1 MGYTGLTV
9 AALVWLALLALG
21 LLVVRRELSI
31 LQSRVAASGNAP
43 ADGLA
48 IGAVAPHFPGVRRDD
63 VILFFFGDCAPCHE
77 LAEQVAGSADPQQ
90 FACVV
95 SDGTL
100 PGSSA
105 GVRELLPASA
115 RAIAGDEAVAIR
127 QRYKIRSGPFGVSVS
142 GGLVV
147 AKGVLRNVGDLEH
160 LRRIT
165 YGTTTPSLVGG

>member
-1 MGYTGLTV
+1 MGYTGLTI
-9 AALVWLALLALG
+9 AALVWLLLLAFG

-31 LQSRVAASGNAP
+31 LQSRVAASGDAP

-48 IGAVAPHFPGVRRDD
+48 IGAIAPQFPGLRGDD

-77 LAEQVAGSADPQQ
+77 LAEAVAASPDPRQ
-90 FACVV
+90 FACLV

-105 GVRELLPASA
+105 GVRDLLPADA
-115 RAIAGDEAVAIR
+115 RAIAGDEAAAVR
-127 QRYKIRSGPFGVSVS
+127 LRYKVRSGPFGVSVS

-147 AKGVLRNVGDLEH
+147 AKGVLRNTGDLEH
-160 LRRIT
+160 LRRIVH
-165 YGTTTPSLVGG
+165 GTTPSLTGR

>member
-1 MGYTGLTV
+1 MGYTGLTIV
-9 AALVWLALLALG
+9 ALVWLVLLGFG

-48 IGAVAPHFPGVRRDD
+48 IGAIAPHFPGVRRDD

-77 LAEQVAGSADPQQ
+77 LAEEVAASADPQQ
-90 FACVV
+90 YACVV

-105 GVRELLPASA
+105 SVRQLLPDDA
-115 RAIAGDEAVAIR
+115 RAIAGEEAAAIR

-165 YGTTTPSLVGG
+165 YGTNPSLADR